1 MFEGK
6 DECTLWC
13 IGVLEARAYLGLR
26 WIWVV
31 IGAAAKGRSSARAF
45 AATLGLHPKRSKSC
59 GSTVQGFQE
68 QAGNPAGTE
77 ISREGTLCGA
87 VELSSQA
94 HHRNCANRQ
103 ALGGIKSQQVQFL
116 FCFVTDAFSKDS
128 RHATSHTSK
137 LRGVL
142 FDGGRKALLPF
153 PLSWATTIGS
163 HPDVFFAS
171 LRHLQ

>member
-1 MFEGK
+1 M
-6 DECTLWC
+6 D
-13 IGVLEARAYLGLR
+13 LG
-26 WIWVV
+26 
-31 IGAAAKGRSSARAF
+31 GHRSSRKGAKLSSCIADNTSRLIACSGF

-128 RHATSHTSK
+128 GHATSHTSK